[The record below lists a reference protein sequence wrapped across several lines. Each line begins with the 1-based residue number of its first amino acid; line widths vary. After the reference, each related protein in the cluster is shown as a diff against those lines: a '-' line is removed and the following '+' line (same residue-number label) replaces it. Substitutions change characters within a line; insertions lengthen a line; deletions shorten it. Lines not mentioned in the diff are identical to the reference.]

1 MALLSLVSQVCLNE
15 SDQLFAGRNVTSFGP
30 TGHTRDIKAPEWWL
44 WAQAVGLLRR
54 ANKTGWRLE
63 KGLASHASHSLSA
76 RIISQAEVYTT
87 AEVLSLD
94 QKQTCM
100 LSYAEH
106 QPCGSF

>member
-100 LSYAEH
+100 LSYAKH